1 MLLLSPVTVTTE
13 ERISRLEGA
22 YEQVD
27 QRLGDLTQAVSSLR
41 EELRGE
47 IGSLRQDMTGQLGDL
62 RSEMNGR
69 FNTMNGRFNT
79 LLVIGAGAWVTTVGL
94 IIGLYLQS

>member
-1 MLLLSPVTVTTE
+1 MTTE

-27 QRLGDLTQAVSSLR
+27 KRLGDLALAVNSLR
-41 EELRGE
+41 EEMADGQA
-47 IGSLRQDMTGQLGDL
+47 SLRQDVTGQLGDL
-62 RSEMNGR
+62 RSEVNS
-69 FNTMNGRFNT
+69 RFNT

-94 IIGLYLQS
+94 IIGLYLQG

>member
-1 MLLLSPVTVTTE
+1 MTTE

-69 FNTMNGRFNT
+69 FNA

>member
-69 FNTMNGRFNT
+69 FNT

>member
-1 MLLLSPVTVTTE
+1 MTTE
-13 ERISRLEGA
+13 ERLGRLEGA

-27 QRLGDLTQAVSSLR
+27 KRLGDLALAVNSLR
-41 EELRGE
+41 QEMADGQAALRQEMADGQAA
-47 IGSLRQDMTGQLGDL
+47 LRQDMTGQLGNL
-62 RSEMNGR
+62 RSE
-69 FNTMNGRFNT
+69 MNGRFNT